1 MSAPSR
7 LRQRG
12 GRWYF
17 YYRDTRGKQREE
29 SCRTDDL
36 AEARRYAARRAGELR
51 ARRDDPGG
59 PGGGSGGGS
68 GARCSSGT
76 RARFDVATTLDELAR
91 AWWRTR
97 EPAVRSS
104 ADDER
109 WLRRWVLP
117 HLGVRAV
124 SELDAVAVAAWVGT
138 LVAEGLAPRSVRNA
152 HHVLSM
158 LLEHAVDVGLLPRN
172 VAAARCLPA
181 GTLPVVE
188 RGSRADVDA
197 APATRASSGPT
208 GSAAGSAVGRG
219 AAELLTGPDRVR
231 RAVVELREA
240 AETVRREGGLTAA
253 DFLEGR
259 AVQLDLWA
267 DAQG

>member
-59 PGGGSGGGS
+59 PGVGS
-68 GARCSSGT
+68 GARCSPGT

-117 HLGVRAV
+117 HLGVRVV

-188 RGSRADVDA
+188 RGSRADVDGSDVHA
-197 APATRASSGPT
+197 A
-208 GSAAGSAVGRG
+208 AAGP
-219 AAELLTGPDRVR
+219 LTGPDRVR